1 MSDKSLVGSR
11 RKTKTTQ
18 RNKQWIP
25 TTYTNYMETQVIV
38 IVGTN
43 KCTGITTRN
52 DVY

>member
-52 DVY
+52 GVY